1 MAGNSDCWIC
11 CSEADVD
18 KKHINTRYCSSLS
31 PGRVQPG
38 KEQSEKA
45 WQMFTFPWAAA
56 EERGRGSLCA
66 VELWVGECKDVDECS
81 PNRGR
86 KNLLHNYRFL
96 VDTGHTRP
104 PRTEVPSHVA
114 AMFFLLT
121 DTQVTQLKHKG
132 RAFISRSGKPGG
144 GWAANATGP
153 RGSHRRTGGP
163 CLPPNLILRASV
175 ETTDNLRRRWGE
187 LAGSVPATGPD
198 RPWEGCDRHTPG
210 TSLRRSNPA
219 VPVCPFLSQRR
230 LGS

>member
-1 MAGNSDCWIC
+1 MC

-104 PRTEVPSHVA
+104 PRTEVLSHVA

-121 DTQVTQLKHKG
+121 DTQVTRLKHKG

-144 GWAANATGP
+144 GQAANATGP

-163 CLPPNLILRASV
+163 CLPPNLIPRASA
-175 ETTDNLRRRWGE
+175 ETTDNPRRR
-187 LAGSVPATGPD
+187 
-198 RPWEGCDRHTPG
+198 
-210 TSLRRSNPA
+210 
-219 VPVCPFLSQRR
+219 
-230 LGS
+230 